1 MLSCKKILPHVLNA
15 VSTFGTHNFFHNM
28 YSLLVITNSLQVTH
42 DLYNYNTTF
51 LGILHLINM
60 LPGIKEI
67 NQTGF

>member
-1 MLSCKKILPHVLNA
+1 MLSYKLFLPHVLND
-15 VSTFGTHNFFHNM
+15 VNFWYSQMFSQ

-51 LGILHLINM
+51 LGILHLIKM